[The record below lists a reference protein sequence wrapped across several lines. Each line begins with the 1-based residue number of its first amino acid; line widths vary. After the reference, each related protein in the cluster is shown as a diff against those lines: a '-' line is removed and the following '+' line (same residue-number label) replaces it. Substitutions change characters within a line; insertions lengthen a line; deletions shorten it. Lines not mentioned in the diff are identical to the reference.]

1 MNESHGGEGVVR
13 KDTIEMQC
21 GKSYSR
27 DQDGRCRE
35 QREEASTVWLGTGSS
50 VEEVASA
57 DSEGPGGGP
66 GRSGK
71 RFYTQGA
78 TGEKAQG

>member
-1 MNESHGGEGVVR
+1 MR

-21 GKSYSR
+21 GKRY
-27 DQDGRCRE
+27 GRCRE
-35 QREEASTVWLGTGSS
+35 QREEASSVWLGTGSS

-57 DSEGPGGGP
+57 DSEGPGGGL
-66 GRSGK
+66 GRRGK

-78 TGEKAQG
+78 AGEKAEG